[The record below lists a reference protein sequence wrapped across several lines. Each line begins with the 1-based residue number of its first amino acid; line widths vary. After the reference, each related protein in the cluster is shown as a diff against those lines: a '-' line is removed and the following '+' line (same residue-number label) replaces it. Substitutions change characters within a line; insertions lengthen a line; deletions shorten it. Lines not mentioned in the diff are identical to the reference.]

1 MNARVLSYFI
11 NRFAP
16 FYSLQRHFS
25 LLCTGGYQRAFFSLI
40 LAYLFTIDTILNYC
54 LDFGVY

>member
-1 MNARVLSYFI
+1 LSYFI